1 MTKQAENPMDAV
13 AALMK
18 ERQRLEEWLAQ
29 LESRRSITPPHVFE
43 RVRGDYDARLKEV
56 LQQLGGRT
64 SEVQATVAALTE
76 RLARLQSEETA
87 IRDER
92 YEAELRSHVGEIT
105 PAQWSAIEKTS
116 DERIAKI
123 ASERTTVTA
132 EIARLQ
138 QLLSMSAGRGS
149 PAAGSA
155 AIPDPAR
162 VSGAVNEAPRHGSF
176 DELEFLKS
184 VTDGGRGGA
193 RPSEPSG
200 DAAARASK
208 SIPRSATPAG
218 VPSAS
223 DGAGVPVA
231 PSPRGSGAAP
241 APNAAEIPAPVGSAS
256 ELKGEGEAP
265 AEKTPEPVP
274 AFLRDVPQEAAKTLR
289 CHDCGT
295 MNLPTEWYCERCGG
309 ELAAM

>member
-1 MTKQAENPMDAV
+1 MTGSAANPMDAV
-13 AALMK
+13 AVLMK
-18 ERQRLEEWLAQ
+18 ERQRLEEWISQ

-43 RVRGDYDARLKEV
+43 RVRGDYEARLREV
-56 LQQLGGRT
+56 TQKLAGRT
-64 SEVQATVAALTE
+64 TEVQATSAALTE

-105 PAQWSAIEKTS
+105 AAEWSAIEKTS

-123 ASERTTVTA
+123 ASERTSVTA

-138 QLLSMSAGRGS
+138 QLLAMSAGAPEGR
-149 PAAGSA
+149 
-155 AIPDPAR
+155 R
-162 VSGAVNEAPRHGSF
+162 SGESTVDAPRPASF

-184 VTDGGRGGA
+184 VTGGA
-193 RPSEPSG
+193 AAGANGGTGRTSKPVEPPP
-200 DAAARASK
+200 RASK
-208 SIPRSATPAG
+208 AIPRSPTPAG
-218 VPSAS
+218 SAAADGNGASVPT
-223 DGAGVPVA
+223 A
-231 PSPRGSGAAP
+231 PAPRSSGAAP
-241 APNAAEIPAPVGSAS
+241 APNASEVPASLGGGS
-256 ELKGEGEAP
+256 EGNVIGSVERDVVP
-265 AEKTPEPVP
+265 EKPPEPVP